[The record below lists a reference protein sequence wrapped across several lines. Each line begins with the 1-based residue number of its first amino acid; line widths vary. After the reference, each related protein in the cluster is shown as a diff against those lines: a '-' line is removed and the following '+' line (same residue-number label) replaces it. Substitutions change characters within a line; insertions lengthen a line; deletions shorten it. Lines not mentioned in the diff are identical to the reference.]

1 MTADHSVKATADG
14 VSKLVLRFTLGG
26 LLGPIVGPMNR
37 KMVVSYMAQE
47 AESLRKRLEAGR
59 RAP

>member
-1 MTADHSVKATADG
+1 
-14 VSKLVLRFTLGG
+14 
-26 LLGPIVGPMNR
+26 
-37 KMVVSYMAQE
+37 MVVSYMAQE